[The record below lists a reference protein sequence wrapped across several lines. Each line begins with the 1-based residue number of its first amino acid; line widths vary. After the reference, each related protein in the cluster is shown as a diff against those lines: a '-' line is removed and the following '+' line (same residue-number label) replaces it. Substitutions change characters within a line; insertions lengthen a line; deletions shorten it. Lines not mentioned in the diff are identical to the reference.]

1 MEKEVLDFVVGKT
14 HDLMNA
20 ASCSSEAKTAA
31 QAWLDALGTENEARK
46 KRKNTLLSWK
56 PILCPLTA

>member
-31 QAWLDALGTENEARK
+31 QAWLDALGTENEVSVEES
-46 KRKNTLLSWK
+46 T
-56 PILCPLTA
+56 

>member
-14 HDLMNA
+14 HDLMDA

-31 QAWLDALGTENEARK
+31 QAWLDALGTENEAEETK
-46 KRKNTLLSWK
+46 KYMLSWK